1 MPAAKPACAESWK
14 PSMTVGVNY
23 CTKLLEWNHN
33 RMSTREET
41 KQRTHEIPTTWG
53 RPERLGEWSNKRVSK
68 VVDFSCCLED
78 LFCINCWSF
87 AKPQE
92 WRATRKTF
100 WFCPCAKNKKRFLL
114 TQRFQA
120 LSVPLQPSF
129 VEGLAQLHEACKFQL
144 TDLAPVQPK
153 RQGPISSH
161 SCLMSTLMYILI
173 HWSWV
178 LNKATQVTSDEA
190 YQWNLSTGWL
200 SNHCPLSLQTRETQ
214 LSFSGYRGLSGSLLH
229 HSQENAPCTKAM
241 EGICGLQNGWE
252 WSSWRP

>member
-33 RMSTREET
+33 RMSTRREET

-144 TDLAPVQPK
+144 TDLAPVQPNGK
-153 RQGPISSH
+153 DQSAAIPVWCLHWCIYLYIDHESSTKPLKSLAMKLISETYQLADYQIIAPSVCKPEKH
-161 SCLMSTLMYILI
+161 S
-173 HWSWV
+173 
-178 LNKATQVTSDEA
+178 
-190 YQWNLSTGWL
+190 
-200 SNHCPLSLQTRETQ
+200 
-214 LSFSGYRGLSGSLLH
+214 
-229 HSQENAPCTKAM
+229 
-241 EGICGLQNGWE
+241 
-252 WSSWRP
+252 